1 MAVVAAVAVA
11 ALLGAGAA
19 AAASVPL
26 LPAALALQRA
36 VPHKGVALD
45 ELKRR
50 DWARHRSSRRGLLG
64 GVAGV
69 VDFPVEGSANP
80 YMVGWVSCRLAFPSW
95 FLVVVSVQLGLDW
108 PFDGWKRVNF
118 EPRFRFLGPGGELKS
133 LLSLKIIDLLA
144 VRRLGCLRPFLF
156 PVDE

>member
-1 MAVVAAVAVA
+1 MAVAAAVAVA
-11 ALLGAGAA
+11 ALLVPGAA

-36 VPHKGVALD
+36 VPHKGVDLE
-45 ELKRR
+45 ELRRR

-80 YMVGWVSCRLAFPSW
+80 FMVGWVSCRLAFPPCC
-95 FLVVVSVQLGLDW
+95 LVAVSVRLGLSRS
-108 PFDGWKRVNF
+108 FAVDGWKRGREIRASFSVPWF
-118 EPRFRFLGPGGELKS
+118 GR
-133 LLSLKIIDLLA
+133 
-144 VRRLGCLRPFLF
+144 
-156 PVDE
+156 

>member
-1 MAVVAAVAVA
+1 VAVAAAVAVA
-11 ALLGAGAA
+11 ALLVPGAA

-36 VPHKGVALD
+36 VPHKGVALE
-45 ELKRR
+45 ELRRR

-80 YMVGWVSCRLAFPSW
+80 FMVGWVSCRLAFPPCC
-95 FLVVVSVQLGLDW
+95 LVAVSIRLGLSRS
-108 PFDGWKRVNF
+108 FAVDGWKRGSEIRASFSV
-118 EPRFRFLGPGGELKS
+118 P
-133 LLSLKIIDLLA
+133 
-144 VRRLGCLRPFLF
+144 
-156 PVDE
+156 